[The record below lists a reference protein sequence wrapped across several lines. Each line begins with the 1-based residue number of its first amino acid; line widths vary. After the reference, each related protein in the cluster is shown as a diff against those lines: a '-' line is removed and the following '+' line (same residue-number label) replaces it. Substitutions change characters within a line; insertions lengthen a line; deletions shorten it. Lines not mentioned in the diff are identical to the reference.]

1 MDITEL
7 IVGTFENY
15 WHWFDHAL
23 EGLTSEELAWRP
35 QGDCNPISFIAW
47 HMARVED
54 RYVHH
59 FAMAAEEVWVKN
71 SWFAQYGLAAS
82 DTGLRFTVE
91 QVAAFPAIS
100 LDLLSGYMA
109 EVRRETSAYLQ
120 QLQGQDLDIVPGWFA
135 FAPHIPPR
143 SDQWSIGHMF
153 RQLFGELNQH
163 LGQVSYLRGMVKGF
177 NSQRPYATPYGKPSL
192 LRIPGDEQGL

>member
-7 IVGTFENY
+7 IVGTLEDY
-15 WHWFDHAL
+15 WQRFDHAL
-23 EGLTSEELAWRP
+23 EGLTREDLAWRP

-59 FAMAAEEVWVKN
+59 FAMDADEVWVKN
-71 SWFAQYGLAAS
+71 AWFAQFGLAAS
-82 DTGLRFTVE
+82 DTGLRFTLA

-100 LDLLSGYMA
+100 LDMLSRYMA
-109 EVRRETSAYLQ
+109 EVRRETRAYLQ
-120 QLQGQDLDIVPGWFA
+120 QVQVQDLDVVPGWFA
-135 FAPHIPPR
+135 FAPQTPAG
-143 SDQWSIGHMF
+143 SDTWSIGHMF

-177 NSQRPYATPYGKPSL
+177 NSQRRLHTPA
-192 LRIPGDEQGL
+192 